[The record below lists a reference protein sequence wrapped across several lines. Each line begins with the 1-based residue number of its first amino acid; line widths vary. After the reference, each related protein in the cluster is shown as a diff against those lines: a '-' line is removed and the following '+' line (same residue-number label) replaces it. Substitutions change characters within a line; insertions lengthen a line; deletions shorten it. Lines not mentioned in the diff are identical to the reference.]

1 MKSTIR
7 NLVAGATFALAA
19 SVAGSAMALEPDP
32 SLEGTVY
39 MMLPNFTTVRF
50 VQKDGP
56 AFVEAMKKY
65 APNMKV
71 EIMNGESNP
80 AQQQSQ
86 IEAAITSG
94 AKAIVLVA
102 ADPSLASASLFAAEK
117 AKVPL
122 IAYEHE
128 ASGGP
133 VTYYTQFGA
142 LKVGQAQGKNAAAAL
157 SEGGPY
163 KVARLY
169 GNKGDFYTRAT
180 QEGQDEFLK
189 PLIDAGKIQV
199 VCEDYVPNWNPSEAQ
214 RIMEQ
219 CLTKTDGDFQ
229 AIVASND
236 GTAEGALAAL
246 VSQGLQGQIKILGGQ
261 DANVTTLQNILL
273 GLQHGTV
280 LKNYPL
286 LADSAARLAVD
297 AIKGQK
303 PEEGHINGEFDN
315 GYAKLPTA
323 FIDVTMIDATNVA
336 DVVNAGVWTWKE
348 VCTGPAANTQTCKD
362 HASE

>member
-1 MKSTIR
+1 MKSIVR
-7 NLVAGATFALAA
+7 GVLAAAAFALAA
-19 SVAGSAMALEPDP
+19 TGSAYALDPDP
-32 SLEGTVY
+32 ELTGTVHL
-39 MMLPNFTTVRF
+39 MLPNFTTVRF
-50 VQKDGP
+50 VEKDGP

-65 APNMKV
+65 APNIKV
-71 EIMNGESNP
+71 EIANGESNP
-80 AQQQSQ
+80 SLQQQQ
-86 IEAAITSG
+86 VEAAITG
-94 AKAIVLVA
+94 DTKAIVLIA

-117 AKVPL
+117 AGVPL

-163 KVARLY
+163 KIARLY

-180 QEGQDEFLK
+180 KEGQDEHLQ
-189 PLIDAGKIQV
+189 PLIDAGKIEV

-261 DANVTTLQNILL
+261 DANVATLQNILL

-280 LKNYPL
+280 LKNYPM
-286 LADSAARLAVD
+286 LADSAARLVVA
-297 AIKGQK
+297 AIKKQQ

-315 GYAKLPTA
+315 GYGKIPTA
-323 FIDVTMIDATNVA
+323 FIDVTMIDQSNVG
-336 DVVNAGVWTWKE
+336 DVVEAGVWNWAD
-348 VCTGPAANTQTCKD
+348 VCTGAAANTQTCKD
-362 HASE
+362 NAGK

>member
-1 MKSTIR
+1 MKSIVR
-7 NLVAGATFALAA
+7 GVLAAAAFALAA
-19 SVAGSAMALEPDP
+19 TGSAYALDPDP
-32 SLEGTVY
+32 ELTGTVHL
-39 MMLPNFTTVRF
+39 MLPNFTTVRF
-50 VQKDGP
+50 VEKDGP

-65 APNMKV
+65 APNIKV
-71 EIMNGESNP
+71 EIANGESNP
-80 AQQQSQ
+80 SLQQQQ
-86 IEAAITSG
+86 VEAAITG
-94 AKAIVLVA
+94 DTKAIVLIA

-117 AKVPL
+117 AGVPL

-163 KVARLY
+163 KIARLY

-180 QEGQDEFLK
+180 KEGQDEHLQ
-189 PLIDAGKIQV
+189 PLIDAGKIEV

-261 DANVTTLQNILL
+261 DANVATLQNILL

-280 LKNYPL
+280 LKNYPM
-286 LADSAARLAVD
+286 LAASAARLVVA
-297 AIKGQK
+297 AIKKQQ

-315 GYAKLPTA
+315 GYGKIPTA
-323 FIDVTMIDATNVA
+323 FIDVTMIDQSNVG
-336 DVVNAGVWTWKE
+336 DVVEAGVWNWAD
-348 VCTGPAANTQTCKD
+348 VCTGAAANTQTCKD
-362 HASE
+362 NAGK